1 MTNEV
6 KNVPELRFPKFE
18 GEWKERKL
26 NDLLID
32 NYIIEQSDG
41 NHGELYPKSSE
52 FTDEGI
58 PYLAASNINNN
69 KIDYQ
74 NIKYLPLERAKQF
87 KKGVAQDGDILLAH
101 NATVGPTILL
111 KTDRPFVILSTTLT
125 LYRINNNQMDNR
137 FFLNEMRSNNI
148 QNQLKKLMKQTTRNQ
163 VPILLQRTMHISYPE
178 NLEEQQ
184 KIGTFFSKLDL
195 QIELE
200 EQKLE
205 KLEEQKKGYM
215 QKIFSQELRFKDKY
229 GNSYPNWKEL
239 NFFDVLDKIID
250 FRGRTPKKLN
260 MDWSN
265 AGYLALSAVNVKKGY
280 IDYNVEAK
288 YGGKE
293 LYKKWMKGNE
303 LQKGQVLFTTE
314 APMGNVAQVPDNKGY
329 ILSQRT
335 IAFNTN
341 EKITNDFLASLLSS
355 KKVYNKLLRLSS
367 GATAKGVSQKTLKSL
382 YVTIPISIEEQQKI
396 GEFLK
401 KIDNLINKQFNKVY
415 LLKQRKQ
422 GLLQGMFV

>member
-6 KNVPELRFPKFE
+6 KNVPELRFPEFDEEWEKKVL
-18 GEWKERKL
+18 GEISNRVKRKNTNSVSKMPL
-26 NDLLID
+26 TISGSLGLVDQITYFSKSVSAKNLD
-32 NYIIEQSDG
+32 NYTLIK
-41 NHGELYPKSSE
+41 NGEFAYNKSYSNGYPLGAIKRLERYDQGALSTLYICFKFNDSQSSE
-52 FTDEGI
+52 FMKHYFESDKWYKEVSQIAVEGARNHGLLNI
-58 PYLAASNINNN
+58 PVNDFFSIN
-69 KIDYQ
+69 
-74 NIKYLPLERAKQF
+74 LF
-87 KKGVAQDGDILLAH
+87 
-101 NATVGPTILL
+101 
-111 KTDRPFVILSTTLT
+111 TTMLT
-125 LYRINNNQMDNR
+125 
-137 FFLNEMRSNNI
+137 
-148 QNQLKKLMKQTTRNQ
+148 
-163 VPILLQRTMHISYPE
+163 
-178 NLEEQQ
+178 EQQ
-184 KIGTFFSKLDL
+184 KIGEFFSKLDR

-205 KLEEQKKGYM
+205 KLEEQKKEYM
-215 QKIFSQELRFKDKY
+215 QKIFSQELRFKDKH

-415 LLKQRKQ
+415 LLKERKK
-422 GLLQGMFV
+422 GFLQKMFV

>member
-6 KNVPELRFPKFE
+6 KKVPELRFPEFD
-18 GEWKERKL
+18 GEWEETRADEL
-26 NDLLID
+26 FSSI
-32 NYIIEQSDG
+32 SDK
-41 NHGELYPKSSE
+41 NHSGMLQPLSATQDRGMVLREELDKDIQ
-52 FTDEGI
+52 F
-58 PYLAASNINNN
+58 NN
-69 KIDYQ
+69 KSLKSYKKTLPGDFIISLRSFQGGFEYNNLLGLVSPAYTVLRKNDDNIDVMFF
-74 NIKYLPLERAKQF
+74 KYYF
-87 KKGVAQDGDILLAH
+87 K
-101 NATVGPTILL
+101 
-111 KTDRPFVILSTTLT
+111 
-125 LYRINNNQMDNR
+125 
-137 FFLNEMRSNNI
+137 RSWFI
-148 QNQLKKLMKQTTRNQ
+148 KKLDSMIYGIRDGKS
-163 VPILLQRTMHISYPE
+163 ISF
-178 NLEEQQ
+178 NDFSTFKINISSLNEQQ
-184 KIGTFFSKLDL
+184 KIGEFFSKLDQ

-215 QKIFSQELRFKDKY
+215 QKIFSQELSFKDKH

-396 GEFLK
+396 GEFFK

-415 LLKQRKQ
+415 LLKERKK
-422 GLLQGMFV
+422 GFLQKMFV

>member
-1 MTNEV
+1 MTNEI
-6 KNVPELRFPKFE
+6 KNVPELRFPEFKEEWVEKKLGEITSKISDGIHSTPTYDSNGDIYFINGNNLVNGRIDFKTSKKISVQEFNKYKNYLEAKNTLLLSINGTIGNIAKYE
-18 GEWKERKL
+18 GE
-26 NDLLID
+26 N
-32 NYIIEQSDG
+32 
-41 NHGELYPKSSE
+41 
-52 FTDEGI
+52 
-58 PYLAASNINNN
+58 
-69 KIDYQ
+69 
-74 NIKYLPLERAKQF
+74 
-87 KKGVAQDGDILLAH
+87 ILLGKSAAYI
-101 NATVGPTILL
+101 NVVSKFISRCYIFYYLQTSKIYESFLRELTGTTIKNLSL
-111 KTDRPFVILSTTLT
+111 KSIK
-125 LYRINNNQMDNR
+125 
-137 FFLNEMRSNNI
+137 NI
-148 QNQLKKLMKQTTRNQ
+148 I
-163 VPILLQRTMHISYPE
+163 VYISE
-178 NLEEQQ
+178 LDEQQ
-184 KIGTFFSKLDL
+184 KIGEFFSKLDQ

-215 QKIFSQELRFKDKY
+215 QKIFSQELRFKDKH

-396 GEFLK
+396 GDFFR
-401 KIDNLINKQFNKVY
+401 KIDELIEKQNQKIDG
-415 LLKQRKQ
+415 LKERKK
-422 GLLQGMFV
+422 GFLQKMFV

>member
-1 MTNEV
+1 MTEQIRNP
-6 KNVPELRFPKFE
+6 KLRFRDNKGNDYSPWNLYSIKDVAKMSSGKSKKNE
-18 GEWKERKL
+18 NKGRYIIMDMGTVTKNGTMLTHKITPHE
-26 NDLLID
+26 NDLL
-32 NYIIEQSDG
+32 
-41 NHGELYPKSSE
+41 
-52 FTDEGI
+52 
-58 PYLAASNINNN
+58 
-69 KIDYQ
+69 
-74 NIKYLPLERAKQF
+74 
-87 KKGVAQDGDILLAH
+87 KKGDLVMVKDDIGGGHIIGKTIFIPESQKYVLGDHVYRLEPKNYDGLFLHYCINSPIVNRSLKRKVTGSAQLGL
-101 NATVGPTILL
+101 
-111 KTDRPFVILSTTLT
+111 
-125 LYRINNNQMDNR
+125 NR
-137 FFLNEMRSNNI
+137 KSVEEELI
-148 QNQLKKLMKQTTRNQ
+148 K
-163 VPILLQRTMHISYPE
+163 VPC
-178 NLEEQQ
+178 LEEQE
-184 KIGTFFSKLDL
+184 KIGGFFSKLDR

-200 EQKLE
+200 EQKLSL
-205 KLEEQKKGYM
+205 LEEQKKEYM
-215 QKIFSQELRFKDKY
+215 QKIFSQELSFKDKH

-415 LLKQRKQ
+415 LLKERKK
-422 GLLQGMFV
+422 GFLQKMFV

>member
-1 MTNEV
+1 
-6 KNVPELRFPKFE
+6 
-18 GEWKERKL
+18 
-26 NDLLID
+26 
-32 NYIIEQSDG
+32 
-41 NHGELYPKSSE
+41 
-52 FTDEGI
+52 
-58 PYLAASNINNN
+58 
-69 KIDYQ
+69 
-74 NIKYLPLERAKQF
+74 
-87 KKGVAQDGDILLAH
+87 
-101 NATVGPTILL
+101 
-111 KTDRPFVILSTTLT
+111 
-125 LYRINNNQMDNR
+125 
-137 FFLNEMRSNNI
+137 
-148 QNQLKKLMKQTTRNQ
+148 
-163 VPILLQRTMHISYPE
+163 
-178 NLEEQQ
+178 
-184 KIGTFFSKLDL
+184 
-195 QIELE
+195 
-200 EQKLE
+200 
-205 KLEEQKKGYM
+205 M
-215 QKIFSQELRFKDKY
+215 QKIFSQELSFKDKH

-415 LLKQRKQ
+415 LLKERKK
-422 GLLQGMFV
+422 GFLQKMFV